1 MPAIVGDL
9 LQQFL
14 GLHGAGVSG
23 LRSDPA
29 PQLYRQGVGRAG
41 TVHSEPSTAVGVN
54 HKTAHLIGGQPN
66 GISPNAQKGPILLDS
81 PPPVGW
87 RWGRAVCRWELSH
100 RPCYRAINKTNR
112 LRAAQHWRSRRWL

>member
-54 HKTAHLIGGQPN
+54 HKTAHLIGGQTN
-66 GISPNAQKGPILLDS
+66 GISPNAPDFV
-81 PPPVGW
+81 PPVGW

-100 RPCYRAINKTNR
+100 RPCYRAINKT
-112 LRAAQHWRSRRWL
+112 

>member
-9 LQQFL
+9 LQQFQ

-54 HKTAHLIGGQPN
+54 HKTAHLIGGQTN
-66 GISPNAQKGPILLDS
+66 GISPNASERPDFVTLSAASRLA
-81 PPPVGW
+81 VGS
-87 RWGRAVCRWELSH
+87 RAMQVGGI
-100 RPCYRAINKTNR
+100 P
-112 LRAAQHWRSRRWL
+112 